1 MTPAERTLRIPLAD
15 CEEEGFSA
23 VLDDFIK
30 NFDKPDGLSAV
41 VDEYFEK
48 FGVPVRK
55 HESDEYVCGTWASEK
70 GESNMTR
77 SQELAILTIQREWR
91 WMHKK
96 IELRAANEE
105 RLRVE
110 MQEVRYN
117 LVLNAYQRESAPRT
131 WRVSRRFNPL

>member
-1 MTPAERTLRIPLAD
+1 M
-15 CEEEGFSA
+15 
-23 VLDDFIK
+23 
-30 NFDKPDGLSAV
+30 

-48 FGVPVRK
+48 FDEPLGK

-77 SQELAILTIQREWR
+77 SQELAVLMIQREWR

-105 RLRVE
+105 KLRVK

-117 LVLNAYQRESAPRT
+117 LVQRFPKGVIAKKLEGLKEIQST
-131 WRVSRRFNPL
+131 LEGC